1 MILFSGVLCSGLTP
15 VRDWASYE
23 GVIYWDNNA
32 TTPLLPEVYA
42 AMEPF
47 LKERFFNPSAGYGE
61 ARRVREAVE
70 EARAG
75 VAALLDVS
83 PAEIVFTSGGTEA
96 TNAAFRQMARK
107 GKGVAVLSTDHDAS
121 LKTSITLGNG
131 RICSVDREGRA
142 LPEEWEAL
150 CAGEVS
156 GVSFAWANNETGVL
170 QDAAALC
177 AAARRHGLPVHLDA
191 VQCAGKIP
199 VSLHGM
205 DVDYASVS
213 AHKLHGPKGIGC
225 LYRRSGAPLEP
236 VLFGGGQECGLRS
249 GTENVPGIIG
259 FGAAARVA
267 LRHLEEAGRVRRL
280 RDSFE
285 SSLAQAIDGVTVHSG
300 AAERIPNTSNLA
312 FSGCTA
318 EALMLL
324 LEPAGL
330 LCSAGSACH
339 TVQPMPSHVLT
350 AMGLSDGEVRSSL
363 RFSLSFT
370 TTEDEVREAVQLVA
384 EAVGK
389 VRCVQSSR
397 TRSRVCLQA
406 VSGRPPDKH
415 FMAVDRPSR
424 RQGLVLWANCPLLF
438 HSCRRAWFM
447 LRFIDCGKQRFF

>member
-1 MILFSGVLCSGLTP
+1 M
-15 VRDWASYE
+15 
-23 GVIYWDNNA
+23 
-32 TTPLLPEVYA
+32 
-42 AMEPF
+42 
-47 LKERFFNPSAGYGE
+47 
-61 ARRVREAVE
+61 E

-75 VAALLDVS
+75 VAALLGAS
-83 PAEIVFTSGGTEA
+83 PEEIVFTSGGTEA
-96 TNAAFRQMARK
+96 TNAAFRQMARE
-107 GKGVAVLSTDHDAS
+107 GKGVTVLSTDHDAS
-121 LKTSITLGNG
+121 LKTSVALGNG
-131 RICSVDREGRA
+131 RMCSVDSEGRA
-142 LPEEWEAL
+142 VPEEWEAL
-150 CAGEVS
+150 CAGEAG

-177 AAARRHGLPVHLDA
+177 AGARRHGLPVHLDA

-199 VSLHGM
+199 VCLHGM

-225 LYRRSGAPLEP
+225 LYRRSGVPLEP
-236 VLFGGGQECGLRS
+236 ALFGGGQEYGLRS

-267 LRHLEEAGRVRRL
+267 LRHVEEAGRVRRL

-285 SSLAQAIDGVTVHSG
+285 FSLAQAVDGVTVHSG

-339 TVQPMPSHVLT
+339 TVQPMPSHVLA

-370 TTEDEVREAVQLVA
+370 TTEEEVREAVRLVT

-389 VRCVQSSR
+389 VRRVQSSR
-397 TRSRVCLQA
+397 TGPVF
-406 VSGRPPDKH
+406 VYRP
-415 FMAVDRPSR
+415 
-424 RQGLVLWANCPLLF
+424 
-438 HSCRRAWFM
+438 
-447 LRFIDCGKQRFF
+447 

>member
-1 MILFSGVLCSGLTP
+1 M
-15 VRDWASYE
+15 
-23 GVIYWDNNA
+23 IYWDNNA

-47 LKERFFNPSAGYGE
+47 LKERFFNPSAGYAE

-75 VAALLDVS
+75 VAALLGAS
-83 PAEIVFTSGGTEA
+83 PAEIVFTSGGTAA
-96 TNAAFRQMARK
+96 TNAAFRQMARE

-121 LKTSITLGNG
+121 LKTSVALGNG

-142 LPEEWEAL
+142 VPEEWEAL
-150 CAGEVS
+150 CAGEAG

-199 VSLHGM
+199 VGLHGR
-205 DVDYASVS
+205 DVEYASVS
-213 AHKLHGPKGIGC
+213 AHKWHGPKGIGC
-225 LYRRSGAPLEP
+225 LYRRSGVPLEP
-236 VLFGGGQECGLRS
+236 ALFGGGQEYGLRS

-267 LRHLEEAGRVRRL
+267 LRHVEEAGRVRRL

-285 SSLAQAIDGVTVHSG
+285 FSLAQAVDGVTVHSG

-318 EALMLL
+318 EALLRL
-324 LEPAGL
+324 LELAGRWR
-330 LCSAGSACH
+330 SAGSACH
-339 TVQPMPSHVLT
+339 PGQPMPSLVLA

-370 TTEDEVREAVQLVA
+370 TTEEEMREAVRLVA

-389 VRCVQSSR
+389 VRRVQSSR
-397 TRSRVCLQA
+397 TGPVF
-406 VSGRPPDKH
+406 VYRP
-415 FMAVDRPSR
+415 
-424 RQGLVLWANCPLLF
+424 
-438 HSCRRAWFM
+438 
-447 LRFIDCGKQRFF
+447 

>member
-1 MILFSGVLCSGLTP
+1 
-15 VRDWASYE
+15 
-23 GVIYWDNNA
+23 
-32 TTPLLPEVYA
+32 
-42 AMEPF
+42 MEPF
-47 LKERFFNPSAGYGE
+47 LKERFFNPSAGYAE

-75 VAALLDVS
+75 VAALLGAS
-83 PAEIVFTSGGTEA
+83 PEEIVFTSGGTEA
-96 TNAAFRQMARK
+96 TNAAFRQMARE
-107 GKGVAVLSTDHDAS
+107 GKGVTVLSTDHDAS
-121 LKTSITLGNG
+121 LKTSVALGNG
-131 RICSVDREGRA
+131 RMCSVDSEGRA
-142 LPEEWEAL
+142 VPEEWEAL
-150 CAGEVS
+150 CAGEAG

-177 AAARRHGLPVHLDA
+177 AGARRHGLPVHLDA

-199 VSLHGM
+199 VCLHGM

-225 LYRRSGAPLEP
+225 LYRRSGVPLEP
-236 VLFGGGQECGLRS
+236 ALFGGGQEYGLRS

-267 LRHLEEAGRVRRL
+267 LRHVEEAGRVRRL

-285 SSLAQAIDGVTVHSG
+285 FSLAQAVDGVTVHSG

-339 TVQPMPSHVLT
+339 TVQPMPSHVLA

-363 RFSLSFT
+363 RFFPVFYHHGGRGAGGRAAG
-370 TTEDEVREAVQLVA
+370 DGGCREGAPRPVFPH
-384 EAVGK
+384 
-389 VRCVQSSR
+389 
-397 TRSRVCLQA
+397 RSRVCLQA
-406 VSGRPPDKH
+406 VSGRDSLMG
-415 FMAVDRPSR
+415 FYGGGLAVKE
-424 RQGLVLWANCPLLF
+424 QGAALWADCALF
-438 HSCRRAWFM
+438 FFLAAVHGSC
-447 LRFIDCGKQRFF
+447 